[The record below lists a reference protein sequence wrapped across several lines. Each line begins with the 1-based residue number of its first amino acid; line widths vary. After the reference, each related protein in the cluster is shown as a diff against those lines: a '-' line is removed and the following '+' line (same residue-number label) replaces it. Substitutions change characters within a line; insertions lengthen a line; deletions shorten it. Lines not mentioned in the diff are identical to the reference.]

1 MALNLTYPT
10 NSELM
15 EVAQDK
21 IDALRENRPIFD
33 IMPTRNLNSPI
44 LIWEQKD
51 SFVGL
56 QQVRGMNGDP
66 LRVKRVG
73 AKRYIM
79 EPGIY
84 GEHLRVDEQE
94 ITMRRPLGVYNGSID
109 VADIIM
115 ELQDQLLTRR
125 MDRIEWIGW
134 QLLINGSFSVS
145 HENGA
150 VLHNGSYSPQTFTA
164 SVSWGTQATSTPLAD
179 FRAVQLL
186 ARGHSVAFGPGAK
199 AYMNQKTF
207 NKLLSNT
214 NSADLYGRRTQGLA
228 TINNENEVR
237 QLLSGDGLPTIVIY
251 DMGYLD
257 ESGTYQPW
265 IADDKV
271 IVVGQRPGNQPVAEY
286 LMTINANNENQAPG
300 AYQRIIDK
308 KESLPRSIEVHDG
321 HNGGPAIYFPSAV
334 VVMSV

>member
-21 IDALRENRPIFD
+21 IDALRQNRPIFD
-33 IMPTRNLNSPI
+33 IMPTRNLNSP
-44 LIWEQKD
+44 LLMWEQKD
-51 SFVGL
+51 NFTGL

-94 ITMRRPLGVYNGSID
+94 ITMRRPLGVYQGAID
-109 VADIIM
+109 VSDIVM

-134 QLLINGSFSVS
+134 QLLINGSFSVA

-164 SVSWGTQATSTPLAD
+164 TVPWGTQATSTPLAD
-179 FRAVQLL
+179 FRAIQLL
-186 ARGHSVAFGPGAK
+186 SRGHSVSFGPSAR

-207 NKLLSNT
+207 NKLLANT

-228 TINNENEVR
+228 TINNEKEVMT
-237 QLLSGDGLPTIVIY
+237 LWSNDGLPGIVVY
-251 DMGYLD
+251 DFGYQD
-257 ESGTYQPW
+257 DTNTFVPW
-265 IADDKV
+265 IPDDKV
-271 IVVGQRPGNQPVAEY
+271 VVIGQRPGNQPVAEY